1 MRRRLFIGLFVA
13 VFAGVCW
20 ERHAERNDER
30 AYFARDGQIYRVEM
44 KGQRFP
50 LVHDPVSLLAGRTHE
65 ETFTMELPRIEGD
78 IVGTEIGPNPDS
90 RRYAGHVVITNGR
103 MKVDLHYVDEGA
115 RRPLSWNDEYRLVQ
129 KDTPAARS
137 LR

>member
-1 MRRRLFIGLFVA
+1 MPPMRRSLFIALFVA
-13 VFAGVCW
+13 TFAAVCW

-30 AYFARDGQIYRVEM
+30 AYFARDGHIYRVEM

-50 LVHDPVSLLAGRTHE
+50 LVHDPVSLLLGRTYE

-78 IVGTEIGPNPDS
+78 IEGTEIGPS
-90 RRYAGHVVITNGR
+90 RGSRPYAGRVVITKSK
-103 MKVDLHYVDEGA
+103 MKVDLYYIDGGT

-129 KDTPAARS
+129 KGTAGTR
-137 LR
+137 